1 MSAAEE
7 RSGADDEESEECEK
21 ETFARP
27 SRDAWA
33 SSGSDQP
40 RDAWA
45 SSDSDQPRDAWASSG
60 SDQAW
65 KGYGIKE
72 TIEEVCRRNEQI

>member
-7 RSGADDEESEECEK
+7 RSGADDEEAENAK
-21 ETFARP
+21 KKPFARP
-27 SRDAWA
+27 S
-33 SSGSDQP
+33 
-40 RDAWA
+40 
-45 SSDSDQPRDAWASSG
+45 RDAWASSG

-72 TIEEVCRRNEQI
+72 TIEEGGQGDEAL